1 MDDVRLTRGSRDHVL
16 EFLVVRRSKSYCAH
30 CGPMTSLSALVARH
44 GYWMVAAA
52 VGLESMGIPVPGETI
67 LVSAAVYSGATHQL
81 NIVIVIAAAMVG
93 AIVGDNLGYLVGLRF
108 GYPLIV
114 RYGSLLQITTP
125 RIKLGQFMFQRH
137 GGKVVFFGRFIAVLR
152 ALAALLAGVN
162 CMAWPR
168 FLVFNAAGAVVW
180 AGAYGTV
187 AYLLGERV
195 ERFTKPVGIAVVV
208 SAFSAGVLFIRFVR
222 RHEARLEAEAERMLP
237 GPLD

>member
-1 MDDVRLTRGSRDHVL
+1 
-16 EFLVVRRSKSYCAH
+16 
-30 CGPMTSLSALVARH
+30 
-44 GYWMVAAA
+44 
-52 VGLESMGIPVPGETI
+52 MGIPVPGETI

-81 NIVIVIAAAMVG
+81 NIVIVIVAAMVG
-93 AIVGDNLGYLVGLRF
+93 AIVGDNLGYLLGLRF

-114 RYGSLLQITTP
+114 RYGGLLKITTS
-125 RIKLGQFMFQRH
+125 RIKLGQFMFLRH

-168 FLVFNAAGAVVW
+168 FLVFNAA
-180 AGAYGTV
+180 GTV